1 MVPAARAWWSTA
13 LRARRSEAAR
23 AEVFG
28 PLATVETAAR
38 RATRSREAYET
49 WGFQVKMYQLF
60 NTVTLRCGESFF
72 FVFLFLNTPNKPPF
86 FFFIFFFFFF
96 FFFFFLI

>member
-60 NTVTLRCGESFF
+60 NSVTLRCGETIYQ
-72 FVFLFLNTPNKPPF
+72 VNHNKNTPNKPPF
-86 FFFIFFFFFF
+86 FFFFFFFF
-96 FFFFFLI
+96 